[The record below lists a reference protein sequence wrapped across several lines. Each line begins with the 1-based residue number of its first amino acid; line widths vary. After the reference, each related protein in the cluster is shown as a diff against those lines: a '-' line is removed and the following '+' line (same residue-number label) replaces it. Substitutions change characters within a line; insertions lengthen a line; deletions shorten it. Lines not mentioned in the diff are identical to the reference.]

1 MKKLSPYVFPAV
13 VVLLVIFLISRWYDK
28 RGQISDYGEGIEI
41 ENLSEEELSDALT
54 GVGDYTT
61 VPLEETSPV
70 QGETPTAASSLQGFL
85 RYEIKDSKVKLSV
98 TVSSFDPAAN
108 YYVWLRPTNSDEP
121 KQAFI
126 LVEGKG
132 GLIGSGAF
140 SVDQLPV
147 EILVTKGSGLGENR
161 ANVVLRGMVEQDT
174 SQ

>member
-1 MKKLSPYVFPAV
+1 MKKLSPYVFPAI
-13 VVLLVIFLISRWYDK
+13 VVLLVIFLISRWYDR
-28 RGQISDYGEGIEI
+28 RGRISDYGEGIEI

-54 GVGDYTT
+54 GVRDYTT
-61 VPLEETSPV
+61 VPLEETSPI
-70 QGETPTAASSLQGFL
+70 QGETPTTTSSLQGFL
-85 RYEIKDSKVKLSV
+85 RYEIKDGKVKLSV
-98 TVSSFDPAAN
+98 TVSSFDSATN
-108 YYVWLRPTNSDEP
+108 YYVWLRPINSDEP

-126 LVEGKG
+126 LTEGKG

-161 ANVVLRGMVEQDT
+161 ANVVLRGTVKQDI